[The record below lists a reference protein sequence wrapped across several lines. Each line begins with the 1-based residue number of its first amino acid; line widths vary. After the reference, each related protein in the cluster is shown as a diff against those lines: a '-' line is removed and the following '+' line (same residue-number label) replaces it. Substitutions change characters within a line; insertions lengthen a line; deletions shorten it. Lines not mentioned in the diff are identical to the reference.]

1 MSSASDSTNKDDME
15 WRLALFN
22 PFPCESF
29 LPISSSLSFSIDN
42 DDIFPCVFLSFVTTG
57 GGLRS
62 YNDAAIVQSL
72 FIEYV
77 STDRRR

>member
-29 LPISSSLSFSIDN
+29 SPISSLLSASIDN
-42 DDIFPCVFLSFVTTG
+42 EDIFACFFLSFVTTG

-62 YNDAAIVQSL
+62 SNDGVATIVLLSAS
-72 FIEYV
+72 FH
-77 STDRRR
+77 